1 MSFGGKTGRVM
12 GTALVAAYLLVLQAL
27 LGGLSAGTHA
37 GAGVTVDAFG
47 QVICRGA
54 TSGTDSP
61 SDPAHHTPDCCTTG
75 CQTSAGGGLPPP
87 VALALGEPASTLTVS
102 QPLPRAD
109 IARSGL
115 EHRPH
120 NARAPPLA

>member
-1 MSFGGKTGRVM
+1 MELRGKTGRM
-12 GTALVAAYLLVLQAL
+12 MATALVAAYLLVLQAL
-27 LGGLSAGTHA
+27 LGGLAAGTHA

-54 TSGTDSP
+54 SAGTSSP

-75 CQTSAGGGLPPP
+75 CQTSAATGLPPVA
-87 VALALGEPASTLTVS
+87 VALGAPVETASHLAS
-102 QPLPRAD
+102 RPRAD
-109 IARSGL
+109 SAPRGL
-115 EHRPH
+115 EQRPH

>member
-1 MSFGGKTGRVM
+1 MKLGGRTGRMM

-27 LGGLSAGTHA
+27 LGGLAAGTHA
-37 GAGVTVDAFG
+37 GAGVAVDAFG

-54 TSGTDSP
+54 STSTDSP

-75 CQTSAGGGLPPP
+75 CQTSAATGLPP
-87 VALALGEPASTLTVS
+87 VALALGSPSVALSLLAL
-102 QPLPRAD
+102 PLRTD
-109 IARSGL
+109 IATNGL

-120 NARAPPLA
+120 NARAPPLG

>member
-1 MSFGGKTGRVM
+1 MA
-12 GTALVAAYLLVLQAL
+12 TALVATYLLVLQAL
-27 LGGLSAGTHA
+27 LGGLAAGTHA

-54 TSGTDSP
+54 SSGTDSP

-87 VALALGEPASTLTVS
+87 VALALGAPVAAISHA

-109 IARSGL
+109 IAPRGL